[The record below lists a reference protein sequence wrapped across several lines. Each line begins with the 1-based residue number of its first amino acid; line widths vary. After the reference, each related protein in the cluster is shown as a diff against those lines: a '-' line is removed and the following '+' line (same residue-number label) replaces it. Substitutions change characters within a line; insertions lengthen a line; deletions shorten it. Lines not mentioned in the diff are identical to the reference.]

1 MSIYATC
8 IDEACQDIGKE
19 RRMLLGRREVSLAAE
34 FEPSTRPYKTML
46 GKLVLKAHV
55 VGSEINNMTA
65 YTDTDTVFEM
75 LYGSTKSTLRQEA
88 VKIYL
93 WRVHVEKFKV

>member
-1 MSIYATC
+1 M
-8 IDEACQDIGKE
+8 
-19 RRMLLGRREVSLAAE
+19 SLAAE
-34 FEPSTRPYKTML
+34 FEASTRPHKTML
-46 GKLVLKAHV
+46 GKLVLKTHV